1 MGELQDNFPG
11 AELEPARPEVGGP
24 AVPFR
29 LSRRARESAAEAV
42 MTNIQI
48 LLEQPAFALQLL
60 IDGVLTGAV
69 FALAAYG
76 MALVWGVMNVIN
88 VAQGEFVILGG
99 YAALY
104 TYQAGVSPFFGIP
117 TAAIVMFAVGWVV
130 YWVVVSRVV
139 DKDLF
144 TSLLATFGVS
154 ILFAQLAN
162 QLFGVDMQSIDPG
175 LGTLNL
181 FDNKITVS
189 LIKVVSFCL
198 ALVIGALLVLFLSR
212 ARLGQ
217 AIRATAQ
224 NARAARLMGID
235 TDRIYA
241 MTFSINAAICGAAGA
256 LVVMTWVI
264 HPYIGLTYTIRSFM
278 IVVVAGL
285 GNLAT
290 VIVAALGLGVVEN
303 FAGFILGAQAQLA
316 FVFSLLVVIL
326 VGRNLQM
333 RRQRKVLR

>member
-1 MGELQDNFPG
+1 
-11 AELEPARPEVGGP
+11 
-24 AVPFR
+24 
-29 LSRRARESAAEAV
+29 

-48 LLEQPAFALQLL
+48 LLDQPVFALQLL
-60 IDGVLTGAV
+60 IDGILIGAV

-99 YAALY
+99 YVALY

-117 TAAIVMFAVGWVV
+117 AAAIVMFAVGWIV
-130 YWVVVSRVV
+130 YRAVVSRVV

-162 QLFGVDMQSIDPG
+162 QLFGADMQSIDPA

-181 FDNKITVS
+181 FDNQITVS
-189 LIKVVSFCL
+189 LVKVVSFGL
-198 ALVIGALLVLFLSR
+198 TLVIGALLVLFLR
-212 ARLGQ
+212 HARLGQ

-290 VIVAALGLGVVEN
+290 VVVAALGLGVAEN
-303 FAGFILGAQAQLA
+303 FAGFILGAHAQLA

>member
-1 MGELQDNFPG
+1 
-11 AELEPARPEVGGP
+11 
-24 AVPFR
+24 
-29 LSRRARESAAEAV
+29 

-48 LLEQPAFALQLL
+48 FLEEPIFALQLL
-60 IDGVLTGAV
+60 IDGVLIGAV

-99 YAALY
+99 YVALY

-117 TAAIVMFAVGWVV
+117 AAAVVMFAVGWIV
-130 YWVVVSRVV
+130 YRAVVSRVV

-144 TSLLATFGVS
+144 TSLLATFGIS

-162 QLFGVDMQSIDPG
+162 QLFGADMQSIDPA

-181 FDNKITVS
+181 IDNQITVS
-189 LIKVVSFCL
+189 LIKVVTFCL
-198 ALVIGALLVLFLSR
+198 TLVIGALLVLFLRR

-290 VIVAALGLGVVEN
+290 LFVAALGLGVAEN

-316 FVFSLLVVIL
+316 FVFLLSVAIL
-326 VGRNLQM
+326 VGRSLQM